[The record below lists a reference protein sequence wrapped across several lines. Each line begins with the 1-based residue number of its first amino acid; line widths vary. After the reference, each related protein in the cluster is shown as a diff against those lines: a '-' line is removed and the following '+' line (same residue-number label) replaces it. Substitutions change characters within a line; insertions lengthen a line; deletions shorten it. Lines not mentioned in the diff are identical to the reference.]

1 MQAGIYLFKV
11 YIENLRIMFE
21 NNSKLT
27 KKISER
33 RHRRRSG
40 VFTVNFQHISKIVL
54 VFIVV
59 FEQVNA
65 WWDSPPLSIATLQ
78 IT

>member
-54 VFIVV
+54 VFIAV

>member
-11 YIENLRIMFE
+11 YIKNLRILFE
-21 NNSKLT
+21 NNSKVT

>member
-40 VFTVNFQHISKIVL
+40 VFAVNFQHISKIVL

>member
-40 VFTVNFQHISKIVL
+40 GFTVNFQHISKIVL

>member
-33 RHRRRSG
+33 RHRHRSG